1 MPSAVNNL
9 YEQIISY
16 ENIYAA
22 YMAARKGKRYRGEGA
37 AYGANLEENLINLHN
52 HLQWRTWQPGKAREF
67 RVFEP
72 KQRDIQ
78 APPFADRVAHHAL
91 VRVVEPIF
99 ERSFI
104 HHSYACRKGK
114 GAQRAVKAVQQM
126 LRDAQSE
133 NHGEQVW
140 VVKTDMKSYFAS
152 IQHDILFR
160 AIRRKIKCKPTLQLW
175 REMTAAYGHDHGV
188 GVPVGALTSQLDGNI
203 LLDPLDHAVTSGAG
217 FGRYVRYMD
226 DCVVIAHSKAE
237 AREAL
242 ELIGAEAAALGLRL
256 NAKSRIFPAHA
267 GIDFAGYRTWSTHIL
282 PRKRNIKRA
291 RRMLQ
296 STRRAYACGQIEL
309 KDVRT
314 RLMSYLAYA
323 KHCNAHNTT
332 AAILKE
338 LVLTRNQENY
348 HEACNQ

>member
-1 MPSAVNNL
+1 MPKAVSNL
-9 YEQIISY
+9 YGQIVSY
-16 ENIYAA
+16 DNIYAA

-52 HLQWRTWQPGKAREF
+52 HLLWQTWQPGKAREF

-91 VRVVEPIF
+91 VRVVEPAF

-114 GAQRAVKAVQQM
+114 GAQRAVLAVQKM
-126 LRDAQSE
+126 LRATQSK
-133 NHGEQVW
+133 NRGGQIW
-140 VVKTDMKSYFAS
+140 VVKTDIKSYFAS
-152 IQHDILFR
+152 IRHDILFR
-160 AIRRKIKCKPTLQLW
+160 AIERKVRCKPTLRLW
-175 REMTAAYGHDHGV
+175 RDMTTAYGYDHGV
-188 GVPVGALTSQLDGNI
+188 GVPVGALTSQLAGNI
-203 LLDPLDHAVTSGAG
+203 HLDQLDHAVTSGAG

-226 DCVVIAHSKAE
+226 DCVVITSSKSR

-242 ELIGAEAAALGLRL
+242 GLIGCEAAALGLRL
-256 NAKSRIFPAHA
+256 NPKSQIFPAHA

-291 RRMLQ
+291 RNMLK
-296 STRRAYACGQIEL
+296 RVRNEFERGQIEL
-309 KDVRT
+309 KEVRCQ
-314 RLMSYLAYA
+314 LMSYLAYA

-332 AAILKE
+332 AAILSE
-338 LVLTRNQENY
+338 LKLTRTQESY